1 MINKESITDLFFDL
15 DHTLWDFEK
24 NSALTFKQ
32 LIADYKIP
40 VRLDD
45 FLKVYV
51 PLNLEYWRAFREQRM
66 DKETLRYRRIKD
78 TFDRLQISIDDEMVY
93 TLADAYIQNLPE
105 HNHLFPG
112 AIEVLEQLKKQYSL
126 HIITNGFRE
135 VQRFKMRNAGLTPY
149 FITVTDSE
157 SVGVKK
163 PNPLIFEK
171 GLRDAS
177 CDPSRAVMIGDSHE
191 ADILGALQVGM
202 HAIHFVP
209 LGNQMHKDCLII
221 KNLRNLIEN
230 IKLIYRSQAPFNVQK
245 IFCISWKN
253 KYFIFFFDIQNV

>member
-1 MINKESITDLFFDL
+1 MINKETITDLFFDL

-24 NSALTFKQ
+24 NSALTFDQ
-32 LIADYKIP
+32 LLIDYQIP

-51 PLNLEYWRAFREQRM
+51 PLNLEYWKAFREQRM

-78 TFDRLQISIDDEMVY
+78 TFDQCEISIDDDMGF

-112 AIEVLEQLKKQYSL
+112 TIEVLDKLKERYSL

-135 VQRFKMRNAGLTPY
+135 VQNFKMRNAGLTPY
-149 FITVTDSE
+149 FSTVTDSE

-163 PNPLIFEK
+163 PNPLIFQK
-171 GLRDAS
+171 ALTDAN
-177 CDPSRAVMIGDSHE
+177 CDPTRSIMIGDSYE

-202 HAIHFVP
+202 HAIHFAIAVETRH
-209 LGNQMHKDCLII
+209 NDCIM
-221 KNLRNLIEN
+221 IED
-230 IKLIYRSQAPFNVQK
+230 LERLLE
-245 IFCISWKN
+245 IF
-253 KYFIFFFDIQNV
+253 

>member
-1 MINKESITDLFFDL
+1 MKGKKTSHGRGCLLNLWRTMINKEKITDLFFDL

-24 NSALTFKQ
+24 NSALTFEK
-32 LIADYKIP
+32 LLADYKIP
-40 VRLDD
+40 VRLED

-51 PLNLEYWRAFREQRM
+51 PLNLEYWKAFREQRM

-78 TFDRLQISIDDEMVY
+78 TFDRLQISINDDMVY

-112 AIEVLEQLKKQYSL
+112 AIEILEQLNKQYSL

-171 GLRDAS
+171 ALRDAN
-177 CDPSRAVMIGDSHE
+177 CDASRAVMIGDSRE

-202 HAIHFVP
+202 HAIHFAAA
-209 LGNQMHKDCLII
+209 GETTHKDCVMIDDLHQLIRI
-221 KNLRNLIEN
+221 L
-230 IKLIYRSQAPFNVQK
+230 
-245 IFCISWKN
+245 
-253 KYFIFFFDIQNV
+253 

>member
-1 MINKESITDLFFDL
+1 MINKETITDLFFDL

-24 NSALTFKQ
+24 NSALTFDQ
-32 LIADYKIP
+32 LLIDYQIP
-40 VRLDD
+40 VRLED

-51 PLNLEYWRAFREQRM
+51 PLNLEYWKAFREQRM

-78 TFDRLQISIDDEMVY
+78 TFDRLQFSIDDEMVY

-105 HNHLFPG
+105 YNHLFPG
-112 AIEVLEQLKKQYSL
+112 AIKILDKLKDRYSL

-149 FITVTDSE
+149 FNTVTDSE

-163 PNPLIFEK
+163 PNPLIFK
-171 GLRDAS
+171 KALTDAN
-177 CDPSRAVMIGDSHE
+177 CDPANSVMIGDSHE

-202 HAIHFVP
+202 YAIHFAVP
-209 LGNQMHKDCLII
+209 GETPHNDCVMIDEL
-221 KNLRNLIEN
+221 E
-230 IKLIYRSQAPFNVQK
+230 KLLEIL
-245 IFCISWKN
+245 
-253 KYFIFFFDIQNV
+253 

>member
-1 MINKESITDLFFDL
+1 MINKETITDLFFDL

-24 NSALTFKQ
+24 NSALTFDQ
-32 LIADYKIP
+32 LLIDYQIP

-51 PLNLEYWRAFREQRM
+51 PLNLEYWKAFREQRM

-78 TFDRLQISIDDEMVY
+78 TFDQLKISIDDDMVY

-112 AIEVLEQLKKQYSL
+112 AIEVLDKLKERYSL

-135 VQRFKMRNAGLTPY
+135 VQYFKMRNAGLTPY
-149 FITVTDSE
+149 FSTVTDSE

-163 PNPLIFEK
+163 PNPLIFQK
-171 GLRDAS
+171 ALTDAN
-177 CDPSRAVMIGDSHE
+177 CDPTRSVMIGDSYE

-202 HAIHFVP
+202 HAIHFAIAGENPHNDCVMIDD
-209 LGNQMHKDCLII
+209 LGRLLEI
-221 KNLRNLIEN
+221 L
-230 IKLIYRSQAPFNVQK
+230 
-245 IFCISWKN
+245 
-253 KYFIFFFDIQNV
+253 

>member
-1 MINKESITDLFFDL
+1 MINKEIITDLFFDL

-24 NSALTFKQ
+24 NSALTFEQ
-32 LIADYKIP
+32 LIAHYKIP
-40 VRLDD
+40 VRLED

-51 PLNLEYWRAFREQRM
+51 PLNLEYWKAFREQRM

-78 TFDRLQISIDDEMVY
+78 TFDQLEISIDDDMVF

-112 AIEVLEQLKKQYSL
+112 PIQVLDKLKERYSS

-135 VQRFKMRNAGLTPY
+135 AQHLKMRNAGLTPY
-149 FITVTDSE
+149 FSTVTDSE

-163 PNPLIFEK
+163 PNPLIFQK
-171 GLRDAS
+171 ALSDAN
-177 CDPSRAVMIGDSHE
+177 CEPSRAVMIGDSYE

-202 HAIHFVP
+202 HAIHFAVAGETP
-209 LGNQMHKDCLII
+209 HNDCVMIDEL
-221 KNLRNLIEN
+221 E
-230 IKLIYRSQAPFNVQK
+230 KLLEIL
-245 IFCISWKN
+245 
-253 KYFIFFFDIQNV
+253 

>member
-1 MINKESITDLFFDL
+1 MINKETITDLFFDL

-24 NSALTFKQ
+24 NSALTFDQ
-32 LIADYKIP
+32 LLIDYQIP

-51 PLNLEYWRAFREQRM
+51 PLNLEYWKAFREQRM

-78 TFDRLQISIDDEMVY
+78 TFDQLEISIDDDMVF

-112 AIEVLEQLKKQYSL
+112 AIEVLDKLKERYSL

-135 VQRFKMRNAGLTPY
+135 VQHFKMRNAGLTPY
-149 FITVTDSE
+149 FSTVTDSE
-157 SVGVKK
+157 SVGVKT
-163 PNPLIFEK
+163 PNPLIFQK
-171 GLRDAS
+171 ALSDAS
-177 CDPSRAVMIGDSHE
+177 CNPTSSVMIGDSYE

-202 HAIHFVP
+202 NAIHFMP
-209 LGNQMHKDCLII
+209 LVKKHPQEYQEID
-221 KNLRNLIEN
+221 NLIQ
-230 IKLIYRSQAPFNVQK
+230 LSFL
-245 IFCISWKN
+245 S
-253 KYFIFFFDIQNV
+253 